1 MSFLRKVGQIGGN
14 VLRGIGRIG
23 GQVIS
28 RVGLVKSIY
37 DGANDATGGMIG
49 KTLEGLPL
57 VGGAL
62 KFAGQIA
69 GNQKALDKIGGV
81 FGKIEQ
87 TGAMLNSL
95 SGGGG

>member
-1 MSFLRKVGQIGGN
+1 MSFLRKVGQFGGN
-14 VLRGIGRIG
+14 VLRAVGRIG
-23 GQVIS
+23 GQVVS

-37 DGANDATGGMIG
+37 DGVNEGTGGMIG
-49 KTLEGLPL
+49 KTLENLPL

-62 KFAGQIA
+62 KFAGQVA

-87 TGAMLNSL
+87 TGAMLNSFA
-95 SGGGG
+95 GGG